1 MTKIETTYDGNI
13 LIHIPMCLRTFSGHK
28 RIIIPE
34 GEFSPMHNPTGDDR
48 DRVVLLAFARAH
60 HWKKMIDSGE
70 CKSTFEIAAK
80 LSTDAGY
87 IRKLMRLNDVSPRIV
102 RRFLNGTQPENL
114 TLNKLIDKLP
124 YSWEEQEQKFLG
136 C

>member
-1 MTKIETTYDGNI
+1 MTTIETTDDGDI
-13 LIHIPMCLRTFSGHK
+13 LIHVKMSLRTFSGHK

-34 GEFSPMHNPTGDDR
+34 GEYSPLHNLTGDDR
-48 DRVVLLAFARAH
+48 DRIVLLAFARAH
-60 HWKKMIDSGE
+60 HWKKMLDSGQ
-70 CKSTFEIAAK
+70 CNSTFEIAPK
-80 LSTDAGY
+80 LSPDAGY
-87 IRKLMRLNDVSPRIV
+87 IRKIMRLNDVSPKIV